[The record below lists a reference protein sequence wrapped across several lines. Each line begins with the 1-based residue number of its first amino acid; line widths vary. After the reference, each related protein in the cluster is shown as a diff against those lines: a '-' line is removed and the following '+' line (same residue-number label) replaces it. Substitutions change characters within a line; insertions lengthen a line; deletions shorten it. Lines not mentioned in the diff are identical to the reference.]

1 MFYADSITK
10 NFLTGSGLFNPVNRN
25 STLGGRWLANEDPT
39 YMGFWVYLPPKN
51 FYATNDNIDVDRLP
65 QGLLLPGGE
74 VGSQAYSDSAVSYLK
89 RRNEFY
95 RAAMIEEFQQGF
107 VQILNK
113 APWMIQKVG
122 GVSSLWKINPQN
134 NWRAKE
140 ATLTFE
146 CLETIDLKMTY
157 LIDLYRKAAW
167 DAVYHRWV
175 LPDCQRYF
183 SMDLVVAEVRTMQR
197 NGSVYNVGTFSR
209 FVCDYCEIEPFA
221 DDIGYLENLS
231 AFVENQAVVK
241 FKVKVG
247 KVYEV
252 NTYGLLGALLSDSN
266 TAFKRSN
273 DYRESAFT
281 QDSTQTDSTG
291 SNVNRQ
297 IQNYFV
303 YRGDARYRNN
313 VNLNTLLGTATA
325 DLPTPVSNAISAAVN
340 SIQNSLNQAVNTLKL
355 GNVYGFSPSTVAAQ
369 LEGALN
375 NPVGAFQGLLSNVG
389 VNQEVAQA
397 VASNI
402 QLTGPEIDLVKDLIG
417 NVKLLAAAVAGTDLE
432 NATIAEIA
440 EISASERLSGTLG
453 NVQLESSQINPA
465 TTQNV
470 GLNSP
475 QINRNNQQQVNLAS
489 PNISNQVS
497 PLNIVLQANGGS
509 LNGNPGKV
517 TFVSPT
523 VGAGISPAKT
533 TLDAP
538 QIVGSGDT
546 KVPLD
551 APQISTSQPGKV
563 ELEAPNISNGS
574 VKVEL
579 ESAPVTGVAGGKVE
593 LEAPT
598 INNQSDK
605 QVILEGPEIT
615 NQPGGNVEL
624 ESAPIFGNP
633 QQKVELESAE
643 INTQI
648 ERQVKFESPTI
659 NKDIEKSVDFET
671 PQINKDIQKI
681 VELEAPAINLSS
693 DKKVELISPS
703 TLQSNP
709 GTVEFIEPEKSS
721 TRLDNIGFDSPA
733 INTNIDKNVILED
746 NGAILVTKINGVVDL
761 SAPQTS
767 LAGLENVNLEGPDI
781 VAAKL
786 EKVKFDETVPNTNIE
801 RNINLEDNGAS
812 IVAKD
817 RLTVKLEGVSVLP
830 KPLGAVDLIAP
841 SVEKNIDIEDYKF
854 IKPSANLYSDNLG
867 KENLK

>member
-291 SNVNRQ
+291 VGVEQNVR
-297 IQNYFV
+297 NYFV
-303 YRGDARYRNN
+303 YRGDPRFQTNINKKPQTFN
-313 VNLNTLLGTATA
+313 VYTGNQNPIISATDNLTAFLGVNTEQV
-325 DLPTPVSNAISAAVN
+325 PTSVSNAITGSVSAIQNLISQAVN
-340 SIQNSLNQAVNTLKL
+340 SVKL
-355 GNVYGFSPSTVAAQ
+355 GNVYEFSPSTVVAQ

-417 NVKLLAAAVAGTDLE
+417 NVRLLAATVAGTDLE

-440 EISASERLSGTLG
+440 EIAASERLTGTLG

-489 PNISNQVS
+489 PNVSNQVS
-497 PLNIVLQANGGS
+497 PLNIVLQANGVS

-523 VGAGISPAKT
+523 VGAGISPSKT

-538 QIVGSGDT
+538 QT
-546 KVPLD
+546 
-551 APQISTSQPGKV
+551 STSQPGKV

-574 VKVEL
+574 VKVVL

-648 ERQVKFESPTI
+648 ERQVKFESP
-659 NKDIEKSVDFET
+659 
-671 PQINKDIQKI
+671 
-681 VELEAPAINLSS
+681 
-693 DKKVELISPS
+693 
-703 TLQSNP
+703 
-709 GTVEFIEPEKSS
+709 
-721 TRLDNIGFDSPA
+721 
-733 INTNIDKNVILED
+733 
-746 NGAILVTKINGVVDL
+746 
-761 SAPQTS
+761 
-767 LAGLENVNLEGPDI
+767 
-781 VAAKL
+781 
-786 EKVKFDETVPNTNIE
+786 
-801 RNINLEDNGAS
+801 
-812 IVAKD
+812 
-817 RLTVKLEGVSVLP
+817 
-830 KPLGAVDLIAP
+830 
-841 SVEKNIDIEDYKF
+841 
-854 IKPSANLYSDNLG
+854 
-867 KENLK
+867 